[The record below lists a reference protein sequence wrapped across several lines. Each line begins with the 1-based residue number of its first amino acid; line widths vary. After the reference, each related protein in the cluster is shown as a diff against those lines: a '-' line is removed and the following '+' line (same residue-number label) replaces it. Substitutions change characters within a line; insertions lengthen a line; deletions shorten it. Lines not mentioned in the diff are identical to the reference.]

1 MLSLTLNHNHT
12 NVIADLPESDASVE
26 MATVFS
32 GDNEGHFYSN
42 SMYFESKK
50 QI

>member
-1 MLSLTLNHNHT
+1 MY
-12 NVIADLPESDASVE
+12 IADLPESGGSVE
-26 MATVFS
+26 MATVFN
-32 GDNEGHFYSN
+32 GDNEGHYYSN